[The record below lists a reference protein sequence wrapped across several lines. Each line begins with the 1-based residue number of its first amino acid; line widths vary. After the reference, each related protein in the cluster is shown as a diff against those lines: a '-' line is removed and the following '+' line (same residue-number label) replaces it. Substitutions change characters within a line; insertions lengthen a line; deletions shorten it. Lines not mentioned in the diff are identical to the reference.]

1 MSEHAHAEEAP
12 HAAHADAASHEKHYV
27 KVWAL
32 LLVLLLISFVGPII
46 GGSLRD
52 GGTITA
58 GLARTITLITAF
70 GIAVY
75 KAWLVA
81 KNFMH
86 VTVQPRFVI
95 YMLSTVLV
103 FMLLFYAGTA
113 PDVMEH
119 EGANWA
125 KPNPHGV
132 IPERALHPEAHH

>member
-1 MSEHAHAEEAP
+1 MNDQAQ
-12 HAAHADAASHEKHYV
+12 AAHVEHEDAAAHEAHY
-27 KVWAL
+27 KKIWL
-32 LLVLLLISFVGPII
+32 ILLVLLLISFAGPFLGI
-46 GGSLRD
+46 R
-52 GGTITA
+52 A
-58 GLARTITLITAF
+58 VTLLTAF

-81 KNFMH
+81 KHFMH
-86 VTVQPRFVI
+86 VTVQPRFVV

-125 KPNPHGV
+125 KPSPHGV